1 MHHYETLKIMLKSP
15 NIDFSKEGEEQQE
28 QNFLL

>member
-1 MHHYETLKIMLKSP
+1 MHHYETLKIILKSP
-15 NIDFSKEGEEQQE
+15 NDFSKEGEEQQE